1 MGTKSISECQFS
13 AFISYAHADDEAWGN
28 WIGHFKNELYK
39 ALAARLRGLKIPPM
53 HFSSLNGPAH
63 GILGDELRSRI
74 DNSFC
79 MIIVVHDNYVTSD
92 WCLKEIEYFKKLF
105 GDEGFRKRLYI
116 IAMSETAIG
125 TLERKS
131 EWKQLFPDPQQ
142 VWRPFYKRAAEAKDQ
157 PLRIYIDTNVIDDM
171 FWQEL
176 NIVREDLAKSI
187 KSQPNT
193 LTPPPQS
200 RNVLIGVTTEALLA
214 EVKRKLGA
222 TTIAGQPVKFLSK
235 DTLLNGFTEFATADM
250 LVLPFNDAQPL
261 MPSLPGGHLAL
272 QRDAWLGCGKSSANL
287 VWLDM
292 RHVPTT
298 VSADP
303 MHQQFIAQC
312 GSSAITAAEL
322 LGQLQER
329 RTEGRTNGSDGVRI
343 YIESNSNE
351 NKLWKSLGEEIKTKW
366 DHLTT
371 NFIKPALVP
380 PLYVRPRGLP
390 VDQLDRHPSLD
401 DADGVVLLWGKNKT
415 PDALVAQIDK
425 VESRLSGRDLPPG
438 IVAYLIP
445 PHPPTQPM
453 PAWGWT
459 VLRFDAGGH
468 QCQDASDEETDELY
482 GFLREALNRKL
493 KRQKKSQPLE

>member
-1 MGTKSISECQFS
+1 MRTKGINECEFS
-13 AFISYAHADDEAWGN
+13 AFISFAHADDEAWGD
-28 WIGHFKNELYK
+28 WVRHFKNELYK
-39 ALAARLRGLKIPPM
+39 ALAARLRGIRIPPM
-53 HFSSLNGPAH
+53 HFSPLNGPAR
-63 GILGDELRSRI
+63 GILSEELLRRI
-74 DNSFC
+74 DSSFC
-79 MIIVVHDNYVTSD
+79 MIIVVHDGYITSD
-92 WCLKEIEYFKKLF
+92 WCLKELEYFKTLF

-116 IAMSETAIG
+116 VAMSETAIA
-125 TLERKS
+125 TLELKP
-131 EWKQLFPDPQQ
+131 EWKKLFPDPNQI
-142 VWRPFYKRAAEAKDQ
+142 WRKFYRRTAEAKDE
-157 PLRIYIDTNVIDDM
+157 PLRIYLDTQVIDDP

-176 NIVREDLAKSI
+176 KVVRDDLAKSI

-193 LTPPPQS
+193 LAPPPRS
-200 RNVLIGVTTEALLA
+200 RNVLIGVTTDPLLT
-214 EVKRKLGA
+214 EVKKELG
-222 TTIAGQPVKFLSK
+222 TIMITGQSVKILSRE
-235 DTLLNGFTEFATADM
+235 TLLNGFTEFATADM
-250 LVLPFNDAQPL
+250 LVLPYNNAQPM

-272 QRDAWLGCGKSSANL
+272 QRDAWLRGGKSSANL

-298 VSADP
+298 TPADP
-303 MHQQFIAQC
+303 MHQQFVAQC
-312 GSSAITAAEL
+312 GSSSITSAEL
-322 LGQLQER
+322 VGQLQER
-329 RTEGRTNGSDGVRI
+329 RKEERTNGSDGVRI

-351 NKLWKSLGEEIKTKW
+351 KKLWRSLGEEIKIKW

-371 NFIKPALVP
+371 NFIRPALVP

-390 VDQLDRHPSLD
+390 VDQLDQYPSLD

-468 QCQDASDEETDELY
+468 QCEDASEEETDELY
-482 GFLREALNRKL
+482 SFLRDALKRKL
-493 KRQKKSQPLE
+493 KRQNNI